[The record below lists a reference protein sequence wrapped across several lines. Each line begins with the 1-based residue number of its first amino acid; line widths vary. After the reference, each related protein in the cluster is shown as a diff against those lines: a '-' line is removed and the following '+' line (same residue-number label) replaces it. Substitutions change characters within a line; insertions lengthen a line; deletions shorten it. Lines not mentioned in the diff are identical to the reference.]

1 MGGCAERK
9 SARNDRERDGDEMK
23 PERKGMKR

>member
-9 SARNDRERDGDEMK
+9 SARNDRESDGDKMK
-23 PERKGMKR
+23 PGREGIKR